1 MIKIAPT
8 CHKSGLSACY
18 AIKLGQL
25 LVNNFTQQ

>member
-1 MIKIAPT
+1 MAYLFQRF
-8 CHKSGLSACY
+8 HKLGLSACY